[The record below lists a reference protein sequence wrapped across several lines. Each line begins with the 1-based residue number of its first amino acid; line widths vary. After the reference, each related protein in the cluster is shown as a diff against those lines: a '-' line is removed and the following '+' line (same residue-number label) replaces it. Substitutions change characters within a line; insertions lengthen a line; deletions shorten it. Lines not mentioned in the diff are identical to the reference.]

1 MVTDFLKLARPL
13 MRGVRV
19 DIRGG
24 QASEFIKN
32 RMVRDMLGG
41 LPSFTGEIVV
51 GKPIDPTC
59 TEATQLFLEDEMLVH
74 LFVFWVYDMQTT
86 KSFSL
91 RDRLDMAETMV
102 AACGPV
108 IQYVQHELIHSKEE
122 LDKYAKKVVTENHFP
137 GVVLREPF
145 GTFGTW
151 DETIPAEG
159 LGLALQ

>member
-1 MVTDFLKLARPL
+1 MTDFLKLARPL
-13 MRGVRV
+13 MRGVRT

-41 LPSFTGEIVV
+41 LPSFTGEVVV

-59 TEATQLFLEDEMLVH
+59 HEATQLFLEDELLLH
-74 LFVFWVYDMQTT
+74 PFIFWVYDMQTT
-86 KSFSL
+86 GLYGL
-91 RDRLDMAETMV
+91 RERLDMAETMV

-108 IQYVQHELIHSKEE
+108 VQYVQHELIHSKEE
-122 LDKYAKKVVTENHFP
+122 LDKYAEKVVTQNHFP
-137 GVVLREPF
+137 GIVLREPY
-145 GTFGTW
+145 GTFGTY
-151 DETIPAEG
+151 DEAITSEG